1 MIQWNQIQFVCDD
14 DDNGGGA
21 ISAEDRRRF
30 LLKMICIQLGS
41 QDREIKP
48 V

>member
-1 MIQWNQIQFVCDD
+1 MQVDD

-30 LLKMICIQLGS
+30 LLKMICIQRGS
-41 QDREIKP
+41 QDRDVKP